1 MRRCFEARNI
11 QNMAESAAKA
21 AKVDLPVKKGEVIGG
36 KYRLEEVL
44 GLGGTAVVMSATH
57 QQLQQKVAVKLLL
70 NNAATAGVDAERL
83 LREAQVIAQMRS
95 PHVARVVDVG
105 TLSNGSPFMV
115 MELLEGIDLEGHL
128 QLRGRLAIAEAVD
141 IVMQVCEA
149 VAEAHGLGVVHR
161 DLKPGNVFIT
171 RDVDKRPLVKVLD
184 FGLSKL
190 SIRAKQQAQK
200 KITSPLEV
208 MGTPAYMSPEQLR
221 ATSDVDERSDIWSLG
236 VLLYELCT
244 GELPFDDESVQALC
258 VKVMRDPFKPISV
271 DLPPGL
277 ETIISRC
284 LQKDPE
290 HRFPKVSA
298 LAISLAPFAEKKE
311 RLDRVLRVQ
320 PLSLPPDNL
329 TRPEEVPPYR
339 PPGAPTQAAV
349 VTDTSIRFEDDDED
363 PFRRKRGGWSLFG
376 FGVAGALAGAAIL
389 IGVAMYA
396 GKAAETPAASTTPP
410 PSAEPTPAPTASAT
424 PPPSEDPAAANANL
438 GNATATKPSVLGPP
452 GKRSGTLAGGRQPAS
467 APRASASA
475 ATTGAAAP
483 KPVDPDKLLETR

>member
-1 MRRCFEARNI
+1 
-11 QNMAESAAKA
+11 MAESAAKA
-21 AKVDLPVKKGEVIGG
+21 ATVDLPVKKGEVIGG
-36 KYRLEEVL
+36 KYRLEDVL

-70 NNAATAGVDAERL
+70 KNAATAGVDAERL

-128 QLRGRLAIAEAVD
+128 QLRGRLPIAEAVD

-190 SIRAKQQAQK
+190 SIRAKQQVQK

-258 VKVMRDPFKPISV
+258 VKVMRDPFKRVSV
-271 DLPPGL
+271 DLPSGL
-277 ETIISRC
+277 ETIITRC
-284 LQKDPE
+284 LQKEPD

-298 LAISLAPFAEKKE
+298 LAIALAPFAEKKE

-320 PLSLPPDNL
+320 PLSLPPDNMM
-329 TRPEEVPPYR
+329 RPEEVPPYR

-363 PFRRKRGGWSLFG
+363 PFKRKKGGWSLFG
-376 FGVAGALAGAAIL
+376 FGVAGALAGGAIL
-389 IGVAMYA
+389 VGVAMYA
-396 GKAAETPAASTTPP
+396 GKASDTPAAASTPP
-410 PSAEPTPAPTASAT
+410 PSAEPTPAPTATAT
-424 PPPSEDPAAANANL
+424 PPPAEDNAGANANL
-438 GNATATKPSVLGPP
+438 ANSSATKPGALAP
-452 GKRSGTLAGGRQPAS
+452 GKRPGTLVG
-467 APRASASA
+467 
-475 ATTGAAAP
+475 GAAKPAAARGSATAP
-483 KPVDPDKLLETR
+483 ATSAGAPAKAVDPDKLLETR

>member
-1 MRRCFEARNI
+1 MRPCCQARNI
-11 QNMAESAAKA
+11 HGMRDAAGKSAN
-21 AKVDLPVKKGEVIGG
+21 VDLPVQKGEIIGG
-36 KYRLEEVL
+36 KYVIEDVL

-57 QQLQQKVAVKLLL
+57 QHLQQRVAVKLLL

-83 LREAQVIAQMRS
+83 LREAQTIAQMRS
-95 PHVARVVDVG
+95 PHVARVIDVG
-105 TLSNGSPFMV
+105 TMTNGSPFMV

-128 QLRGRLAIAEAVD
+128 QLRTRLAIGEAVD

-149 VAEAHGLGVVHR
+149 VAEAHALGIVHR
-161 DLKPGNVFIT
+161 DIKPGNIFIT

-244 GELPFDDESVQALC
+244 GELPFDDDSVQALC
-258 VKVMRDPFKPISV
+258 VKVMRDPWKPITL
-271 DLPPGL
+271 DMPPGL
-277 ETIISRC
+277 ETVITRC
-284 LQKDPE
+284 LQKDPD

-298 LAISLAPFAEKKE
+298 LAIALAPFSEKKE

-320 PLSLPPDNL
+320 PLSLPP
-329 TRPEEVPPYR
+329 TTVMKPEDVPPYR

-349 VTDTSIRFEDDDED
+349 VTDTSIDFDDED
-363 PFRRKRGGWSLFG
+363 PFKKKGGWSLFG
-376 FGVAGALAGAAIL
+376 FGVAGALAGGAIL
-389 IGVAMYA
+389 AGVAMYA
-396 GKAAETPAASTTPP
+396 GKASQNAAGTAPA
-410 PSAEPTPAPTASAT
+410 
-424 PPPSEDPAAANANL
+424 
-438 GNATATKPSVLGPP
+438 
-452 GKRSGTLAGGRQPAS
+452 PAS
-467 APRASASA
+467 APPSSAAAGPAPVASASPPTSPEPATGTSMNATASAAAIASAAKTGKRPLRPAAGSPRASAA
-475 ATTGAAAP
+475 GPTTAAP
-483 KPVDPDKLLETR
+483 PAKPIDPDKLLETR

>member
-1 MRRCFEARNI
+1 MQDA
-11 QNMAESAAKA
+11 AAKTA
-21 AKVDLPVKKGEVIGG
+21 NVDLPVKKGEIIGG
-36 KYRLEEVL
+36 KYRLEDVL

-70 NNAATAGVDAERL
+70 KNEKTAGVDAERL

-95 PHVARVVDVG
+95 PHVARVIDVG
-105 TLSNGSPFMV
+105 TLTNGSPFMV

-128 QLRGRLAIAEAVD
+128 QQRGRLPIAEAVD

-171 RDVDKRPLVKVLD
+171 HDVDRRSLVKVLD

-244 GELPFDDESVQALC
+244 GALPFDDESVQALC
-258 VKVMRDPFKPISV
+258 VKVMRDPMAPIKV
-271 DLPPGL
+271 DLPDGL
-277 ETIISRC
+277 ETIITRC
-284 LQKDPE
+284 LQKEPD

-298 LAISLAPFAEKKE
+298 LAIALAPFAEKKE

-320 PLSLPPDNL
+320 PLSLPPI
-329 TRPEEVPPYR
+329 TVMKPEDVPPYR

-349 VTDTSIRFEDDDED
+349 VTDTSIDFDDDDD
-363 PFRRKRGGWSLFG
+363 PFKKKRGGWGLFG

-389 IGVAMYA
+389 VGVATYA
-396 GKAAETPAASTTPP
+396 GKAADTPATATPP
-410 PSAEPTPAPTASAT
+410 PSAEPA
-424 PPPSEDPAAANANL
+424 PPP
-438 GNATATKPSVLGPP
+438 
-452 GKRSGTLAGGRQPAS
+452 
-467 APRASASA
+467 ASA
-475 ATTGAAAP
+475 ATATPPAEDTAGATPSPTPATTNAKAGATTPTGKRPLPGSKPATRPSATGPATAPAAP
-483 KPVDPDKLLETR
+483 AGKVDPDKLLETR

>member
-1 MRRCFEARNI
+1 MQDA
-11 QNMAESAAKA
+11 AAKTA
-21 AKVDLPVKKGEVIGG
+21 NVDLPVKKGEIIGG
-36 KYRLEEVL
+36 KYRLEDVL

-57 QQLQQKVAVKLLL
+57 QQLHQRVAVKLLL

-105 TLSNGSPFMV
+105 TLTNGSPFMV
-115 MELLEGIDLEGHL
+115 MELLEGLDLEGHL
-128 QLRGRLAIAEAVD
+128 QLRGRLPIAEAVD

-161 DLKPGNVFIT
+161 DIKPGNIFLT

-236 VLLYELCT
+236 ILLYELIT
-244 GELPFDDESVQALC
+244 GDLPFDDESVQALC
-258 VKVMRDPFKPISV
+258 VKVMRDAWRPIKL
-271 DLPPGL
+271 DLPDGL
-277 ETIISRC
+277 ETVLTRC

-298 LAISLAPFAEKKE
+298 LAIALAPFAEKKE

-320 PLSLPPDNL
+320 PLSLPPM
-329 TRPEEVPPYR
+329 TVMKPEEVPPYR

-349 VTDTSIRFEDDDED
+349 VTDTAIDFDDED
-363 PFRRKRGGWSLFG
+363 PFKKKRGGWGLFG
-376 FGVAGALAGAAIL
+376 FGVAGALAGGAIL
-389 IGVAMYA
+389 VGVAMYA
-396 GKAAETPAASTTPP
+396 GKAAEQTPAAATPP
-410 PSAEPTPAPTASAT
+410 PSAEPAAPASEPTPAT
-424 PPPSEDPAAANANL
+424 PPPSAVDTSNANAN
-438 GNATATKPSVLGPP
+438 ATGAVTP
-452 GKRSGTLAGGRQPAS
+452 
-467 APRASASA
+467 ASASA
-475 ATTGAAAP
+475 AKAGKRPKAAPGSRGSAAAP
-483 KPVDPDKLLETR
+483 ATTSAPATKPIDPDKLLETR